1 MKGKEKTE
9 RLIFVSR
16 GPVKEEKRNSSAIL
30 LTSRVCA
37 KSLDT
42 HFHFPPPIFCASSIL
57 LLFDPPS
64 NQNCKQSRGRK
75 GGRPVQGRN
84 STETNCIFPFFLK
97 KIRIGRQYIW
107 ETKCFSSISPTFC
120 ESWTVQFRPA
130 VGPPPPPSLFSQARI
145 ELKGNLSMK
154 ISPPPSPQHRKT
166 RRRRREVFLPTHRS
180 RRRRRQWKR
189 QFGDIYLLL
198 LRPFGEEGRKIPF
211 PAYICRYSIP
221 SDTLHS
227 RMRILEKIPLKKSQ
241 LSPPLSPALSGRV
254 RCPALDLQN
263 VGAVPGR
270 EFDKSFDSKLN
281 QHILNTVQM
290 LTWSLF
296 GVNYLLQEIGKCVF
310 HLSVV

>member
-1 MKGKEKTE
+1 MGSKVFFID
-9 RLIFVSR
+9 LPHISR
-16 GPVKEEKRNSSAIL
+16 IMD
-30 LTSRVCA
+30 CA
-37 KSLDT
+37 VQSDT
-42 HFHFPPPIFCASSIL
+42 C
-57 LLFDPPS
+57 
-64 NQNCKQSRGRK
+64 
-75 GGRPVQGRN
+75 GG
-84 STETNCIFPFFLK
+84 
-97 KIRIGRQYIW
+97 
-107 ETKCFSSISPTFC
+107 
-120 ESWTVQFRPA
+120 
-130 VGPPPPPSLFSQARI
+130 PPPPSLLSQARI

-166 RRRRREVFLPTHRS
+166 RRRRGEVFLPTHRS
-180 RRRRRQWKR
+180 RRRRQWKR

-241 LSPPLSPALSGRV
+241 LSPPFSTALSGRV

-270 EFDKSFDSKLN
+270 EIDRFFLLQIKP
-281 QHILNTVQM
+281 HILDTVQM